1 MFESVRPDPGEKG
14 QISASNIFYISTVGN
29 VAGALLAFFQYRGVL
44 GKTIGV
50 SVSLVFAALA
60 YMTAKGLEGGKQ
72 WAMRLGIIQA
82 LLSLLNIPVGTVIG
96 IAALVYLNR
105 ANKAGLLNG

>member
-14 QISASNIFYISTVGN
+14 QVSAAKIFYIFVVGN
-29 VAGALLAFFQYRGVL
+29 IAGALLALVQYRQPLLKVVGV
-44 GKTIGV
+44 V
-50 SVSLVFAALA
+50 VSLVFAALA
-60 YMTAKGLEGGKQ
+60 YVTAKGLDDGKR
-72 WAMRLGIIQA
+72 WAKWLGIIQA
-82 LLSLLNIPVGTVIG
+82 ILSLLNFPIGTVIG